1 MAATG
6 NEIVKLSQLKWFKE
20 NVVAGMVSQ
29 TIAEEASEREKQDG
43 LLEDQIVTKIG
54 PSNIKAGTGISVS
67 QSGNDVTVTSTVR
80 DTNTTYTLSKTGS
93 TIKLT
98 GSDGS
103 STTVTDADTKYT
115 LPTASG
121 TTLGGV
127 KVGSNITNLSGTI
140 SLTKANVTAA
150 LGYTPPTQ
158 DTNTW
163 IALKGAT
170 SSTAGTAGY
179 APAPSA
185 GASNRYLRSDG
196 TWAVPPDTNTTYSNA
211 TSSTAGLMSSADKA
225 KLDGI
230 SPNANNYSLPDAT
243 SSVKGGVRIGSGI
256 SVSGGTI
263 STSLSN
269 LGVTASA
276 AELNYMDGVTSNV
289 QSQLNGKAASTH
301 KHAAADISS
310 GTLSVDRLPT
320 IPLSKGGTGAT
331 SAATARTALGVQNP
345 PTAPVVLTNQNLN
358 SYTTEAQ
365 CGYYY
370 AGGGNTVSGKPSG
383 VEYFGMWMM
392 HTASGVFTQILYDN
406 SGKIWTR
413 SYSSSAWS
421 TWTALVRTTDTIA
434 KAASATNATNATKA
448 TQDSAGQQINTTY
461 VKSVTASGRTVT
473 VTKGDGKTSTF
484 QTQDTT
490 YGNMGGAS
498 TSAAG
503 KAGLVPAPSQGSA
516 NRYLRSDGTWQV
528 PPDTNTTYSDMKG
541 ATSSTAGTHGLVP
554 APATGANNRYLRSD
568 GTWAVPPDTNTTYS
582 AATTST
588 AGLMSASDKTKL
600 DGISPNA
607 NNYSLPDATSSVKG
621 GVRIGSG
628 ISVSGG
634 TISTSLS
641 NLGVTAS
648 AAELNYMDG
657 VTSNVQSQL
666 NGKAAST
673 HKHAAADISS
683 GTLSVDRLPTIPLS
697 KGGTGAT
704 SAATART
711 ALGVQNP
718 PTAPVVLT
726 NQNLNSYTTEAQCG
740 YYYAGGGNTVSGK
753 PSGVEYFGMWM
764 MHTASGVFTQILY
777 DNSGKIW
784 TRSYS
789 SSAWSTWTAL
799 VRTTDTIAKAAS
811 ATKLQT
817 ARTISLTGNVTGSAS
832 FNGTANASITATIAN
847 NAVTTARIADKAV
860 TPAKM
865 ASDPVYIVTS
875 ASSSTSISGKTVVKP
890 CILVVVGTN
899 PPQIIYDDGK

>member
-54 PSNIKAGTGISVS
+54 TSNIKAGTGISVS

-80 DTNTTYTLSKTGS
+80 DTNTTYTLSKDGS

-127 KVGSNITNLSGTI
+127 KVGSNITNSSGTI
-140 SLTKANVTAA
+140 NLTKANVTAA

-170 SSTAGTAGY
+170 SSEAGTAGY

-230 SPNANNYSLPDAT
+230 APSANNYSLPDAT
-243 SSVKGGVRIGSGI
+243 TSVKGGVKVGSGI

-269 LGVTASA
+269 LGVTATA

-289 QSQLNGKAASTH
+289 QSQLNSKLSTSGNAAS
-301 KHAAADISS
+301 
-310 GTLSVDRLPT
+310 
-320 IPLSKGGTGAT
+320 
-331 SAATARTALGVQNP
+331 
-345 PTAPVVLTNQNLN
+345 
-358 SYTTEAQ
+358 
-365 CGYYY
+365 
-370 AGGGNTVSGKPSG
+370 
-383 VEYFGMWMM
+383 
-392 HTASGVFTQILYDN
+392 
-406 SGKIWTR
+406 
-413 SYSSSAWS
+413 
-421 TWTALVRTTDTIA
+421 
-434 KAASATNATNATKA
+434 ATKA

-503 KAGLVPAPSQGSA
+503 KAGLVPAPSQGNA

-541 ATSSTAGTHGLVP
+541 ATSSAAGTHGLVP

-600 DGISPNA
+600 DGIASGA
-607 NNYSLPDATSSVKG
+607 NKTTVDSALS
-621 GVRIGSG
+621 
-628 ISVSGG
+628 
-634 TISTSLS
+634 STSTNPVQNKVINSALS
-641 NLGVTAS
+641 GKAASSHTHPASQVTGLTANRALVSDASGHPAVSAVTNTELGY
-648 AAELNYMDG
+648 LDG
-657 VTSNVQSQL
+657 VTSSIQTQL
-666 NGKAAST
+666 NGKAASNHT
-673 HKHAAADISS
+673 H
-683 GTLSVDRLPTIPLS
+683 
-697 KGGTGAT
+697 
-704 SAATART
+704 
-711 ALGVQNP
+711 N
-718 PTAPVVLT
+718 
-726 NQNLNSYTTEAQCG
+726 
-740 YYYAGGGNTVSGK
+740 YAG
-753 PSGVEYFGMWM
+753 
-764 MHTASGVFTQILY
+764 
-777 DNSGKIW
+777 
-784 TRSYS
+784 S
-789 SSAWSTWTAL
+789 SSAGG
-799 VRTTDTIAKAAS
+799 AANS
-811 ATKLQT
+811 AVKLQT
-817 ARTISLTGNVTGSAS
+817 ARTINGTSFDGTVNITTSNWGTARTFTVGNSGKSVNGSGNVSWSLSEMGAVNKGGDTM
-832 FNGTANASITATIAN
+832 NGTLTLAHGSYAGYANASGGTAGWEIVAELKVSSNYQNIPIEFGITRRN
-847 NAVTTARIADKAV
+847 NIVTTRLYIQFASVNTKDPSLQSFRFEGGGSAGDFYMYKSSTSTWRLYVKKTEAYDNVGITHYTTNFNYMSGVKV
-860 TPAKM
+860 TLMNTFSSSVPSGAT
-865 ASDPVYIVTS
+865 AASPVPLVSSDPVYIVRT
-875 ASSSTSISGKTVVKP
+875 ASDTTSISGKKVVKP

>member
-6 NEIVKLSQLKWFKE
+6 NEIVKLSQLKLFKDD
-20 NVVAGMVSQ
+20 VVADMISRTV
-29 TIAEEASEREKQDG
+29 AEEASEREKQDG

-67 QSGNDVTVTSTVR
+67 QSGNDVTVASTVR
-80 DTNTTYTLSKTGS
+80 DTNTTYTLSKDGS

-127 KVGSNITNLSGTI
+127 KVGGNITNSSGTI

-230 SPNANNYSLPDAT
+230 ASSANNYSLPDAT
-243 SSVKGGVRIGSGI
+243 TSVKGGVKVGSGI

-269 LGVTASA
+269 LGVTATA

-289 QSQLNGKAASTH
+289 QSQLNGKLSTSGNAAS
-301 KHAAADISS
+301 
-310 GTLSVDRLPT
+310 
-320 IPLSKGGTGAT
+320 
-331 SAATARTALGVQNP
+331 
-345 PTAPVVLTNQNLN
+345 
-358 SYTTEAQ
+358 
-365 CGYYY
+365 
-370 AGGGNTVSGKPSG
+370 
-383 VEYFGMWMM
+383 
-392 HTASGVFTQILYDN
+392 
-406 SGKIWTR
+406 
-413 SYSSSAWS
+413 
-421 TWTALVRTTDTIA
+421 
-434 KAASATNATNATKA
+434 ATKA
-448 TQDSAGQQINTTY
+448 TQDSAGQQISTTY
-461 VKSVTASGRTVT
+461 VKGVTASGRTVT

-503 KAGLVPAPSQGSA
+503 RAGLVPAPSQGNA

-541 ATSSTAGTHGLVP
+541 ATSSAAGTHGLVP

-568 GTWAVPPDTNTTYS
+568 GTWAVPPDTNTTYGVASTSANGLLRQLNGNTSQYMRGDGTWATPPNTTYS

-600 DGISPNA
+600 DGIASGA
-607 NNYSLPDATSSVKG
+607 NKTTVDSSLS
-621 GVRIGSG
+621 
-628 ISVSGG
+628 
-634 TISTSLS
+634 STSTNPVQNKVINSALAGKAAS
-641 NLGVTAS
+641 SHTHPASQVTGLTANRALVSDANGHPAVSAVTNTELGY
-648 AAELNYMDG
+648 LDG
-657 VTSNVQSQL
+657 VTSSIQSQL
-666 NGKAAST
+666 NGKAASS
-673 HKHAAADISS
+673 HNHAASQITS
-683 GTLSVDRLPTIPLS
+683 GTLSADRIPTLPT
-697 KGGTGAT
+697 
-704 SAATART
+704 
-711 ALGVQNP
+711 
-718 PTAPVVLT
+718 
-726 NQNLNSYTTEAQCG
+726 
-740 YYYAGGGNTVSGK
+740 
-753 PSGVEYFGMWM
+753 
-764 MHTASGVFTQILY
+764 
-777 DNSGKIW
+777 
-784 TRSYS
+784 
-789 SSAWSTWTAL
+789 
-799 VRTTDTIAKAAS
+799 
-811 ATKLQT
+811 TK
-817 ARTISLTGNVTGSAS
+817 V
-832 FNGTANASITATIAN
+832 
-847 NAVTTARIADKAV
+847 
-860 TPAKM
+860 
-865 ASDPVYIVTS
+865 ASDPVFIVNA
-875 ASSSTSISGKTVVKP
+875 ASDSRSISGKTVVKP
-890 CILVVVGTN
+890 CILVVTGTN

>member
-54 PSNIKAGTGISVS
+54 TSNIKAGTSISVS
-67 QSGNDVTVTSTVR
+67 QSGNDVTIASTVR
-80 DTNTTYTLSKTGS
+80 DTNTTYTLSKDGS

-115 LPTASG
+115 LPAATG

-127 KVGSNITNLSGTI
+127 KVGSNITNSSGTI

-170 SSTAGTAGY
+170 SSEAGTAGY

-230 SPNANNYSLPDAT
+230 APSANNYSLPDAT
-243 SSVKGGVRIGSGI
+243 TSVKGGVKVGSGI

-269 LGVTASA
+269 LGVTATA

-289 QSQLNGKAASTH
+289 QSQLNSKLSTSGNAAS
-301 KHAAADISS
+301 
-310 GTLSVDRLPT
+310 
-320 IPLSKGGTGAT
+320 
-331 SAATARTALGVQNP
+331 
-345 PTAPVVLTNQNLN
+345 
-358 SYTTEAQ
+358 
-365 CGYYY
+365 
-370 AGGGNTVSGKPSG
+370 
-383 VEYFGMWMM
+383 
-392 HTASGVFTQILYDN
+392 
-406 SGKIWTR
+406 
-413 SYSSSAWS
+413 
-421 TWTALVRTTDTIA
+421 
-434 KAASATNATNATKA
+434 ATKA

-503 KAGLVPAPSQGSA
+503 RAGLVPAPSQGNA

-541 ATSSTAGTHGLVP
+541 ATSSAAGTHGLVP

-568 GTWAVPPDTNTTYS
+568 GTWAVPPDTNTTYGVASTSANGLLRQLNGSTSQYMRGDGTWATPPNTTYS

-600 DGISPNA
+600 DGIASGA
-607 NNYSLPDATSSVKG
+607 NKTTVDSALSSTSTNPVQNKVINSALAGKAASSHTHPASQVTGLTANRALVSDANGHPAVSSV
-621 GVRIGSG
+621 
-628 ISVSGG
+628 
-634 TISTSLS
+634 TNTE
-641 NLGVTAS
+641 LGY
-648 AAELNYMDG
+648 LDG
-657 VTSNVQSQL
+657 VTSNIQNQL

-673 HKHAAADISS
+673 HNHSASQITS
-683 GTLSVDRLPTIPLS
+683 GTLSADRIPTLS
-697 KGGTGAT
+697 
-704 SAATART
+704 
-711 ALGVQNP
+711 
-718 PTAPVVLT
+718 PTKV
-726 NQNLNSYTTEAQCG
+726 
-740 YYYAGGGNTVSGK
+740 
-753 PSGVEYFGMWM
+753 
-764 MHTASGVFTQILY
+764 
-777 DNSGKIW
+777 
-784 TRSYS
+784 
-789 SSAWSTWTAL
+789 
-799 VRTTDTIAKAAS
+799 
-811 ATKLQT
+811 
-817 ARTISLTGNVTGSAS
+817 
-832 FNGTANASITATIAN
+832 
-847 NAVTTARIADKAV
+847 
-860 TPAKM
+860 
-865 ASDPVYIVTS
+865 ASDPVFIVNA
-875 ASSSTSISGKTVVKP
+875 ASDSRSISGKTVVKP
-890 CILVVVGTN
+890 CILVVTGTN

>member
-1 MAATG
+1 MMAATG

-54 PSNIKAGTGISVS
+54 TSNIKAGTGISVS

-80 DTNTTYTLSKTGS
+80 DTNTTYTLSKDGS

-127 KVGSNITNLSGTI
+127 KVGSNITNSSGTI

-170 SSTAGTAGY
+170 SSEAGTAGY
-179 APAPSA
+179 APDPSA

-230 SPNANNYSLPDAT
+230 APSANNYSLPDAT
-243 SSVKGGVRIGSGI
+243 TSVKGGVKVGSGI

-269 LGVTASA
+269 LGVTATA

-289 QSQLNGKAASTH
+289 QSQLNSKLSTSGNAAS
-301 KHAAADISS
+301 
-310 GTLSVDRLPT
+310 
-320 IPLSKGGTGAT
+320 
-331 SAATARTALGVQNP
+331 
-345 PTAPVVLTNQNLN
+345 
-358 SYTTEAQ
+358 
-365 CGYYY
+365 
-370 AGGGNTVSGKPSG
+370 
-383 VEYFGMWMM
+383 
-392 HTASGVFTQILYDN
+392 
-406 SGKIWTR
+406 
-413 SYSSSAWS
+413 
-421 TWTALVRTTDTIA
+421 
-434 KAASATNATNATKA
+434 ATKA

-503 KAGLVPAPSQGSA
+503 RAGLVPAPSQGSA

-541 ATSSTAGTHGLVP
+541 ATSSAAGTHGLVP

-600 DGISPNA
+600 DGIASGA
-607 NNYSLPDATSSVKG
+607 NKTTVDSALS
-621 GVRIGSG
+621 
-628 ISVSGG
+628 
-634 TISTSLS
+634 STSTNPVQNKVINSALAGKAAS
-641 NLGVTAS
+641 SHTHPASQVTGLTANRALVSDGNGHPAVSAVTSTELGY
-648 AAELNYMDG
+648 LDG
-657 VTSNVQSQL
+657 VTSAIQTQL

-673 HKHAAADISS
+673 HNHSASQITS
-683 GTLSVDRLPTIPLS
+683 GTLSADRIPTLS
-697 KGGTGAT
+697 
-704 SAATART
+704 
-711 ALGVQNP
+711 
-718 PTAPVVLT
+718 PTKV
-726 NQNLNSYTTEAQCG
+726 
-740 YYYAGGGNTVSGK
+740 
-753 PSGVEYFGMWM
+753 
-764 MHTASGVFTQILY
+764 
-777 DNSGKIW
+777 
-784 TRSYS
+784 
-789 SSAWSTWTAL
+789 
-799 VRTTDTIAKAAS
+799 
-811 ATKLQT
+811 
-817 ARTISLTGNVTGSAS
+817 
-832 FNGTANASITATIAN
+832 
-847 NAVTTARIADKAV
+847 
-860 TPAKM
+860 
-865 ASDPVYIVTS
+865 ASDPVFIVTAANS
-875 ASSSTSISGKTVVKP
+875 PTSISGKTVVKP
-890 CILVVVGTN
+890 CILVVTGTN

>member
-20 NVVAGMVSQ
+20 NVVAGMISQ
-29 TIAEEASEREKQDG
+29 GISGEASEREKQDR
-43 LLEDQIVTKIG
+43 LLENQIGTKIG

-67 QSGNDVTVTSTVR
+67 QSGNDVTITSTVR
-80 DTNTTYTLSKTGS
+80 DTNTTYTLSKDGS

-121 TTLGGV
+121 TTLGGI
-127 KVGSNITNLSGTI
+127 KVGSNITNSSGTI

-170 SSTAGTAGY
+170 SSEAGTAGY

-211 TSSTAGLMSSADKA
+211 TQSTNGLMSSADKA

-230 SPNANNYSLPDAT
+230 ASSANNYSLPDAT
-243 SSVKGGVRIGSGI
+243 TSVKGGVKVGSGL
-256 SVSGGTI
+256 SVSSGTI

-269 LGVTASA
+269 LGVTATA

-289 QSQLNGKAASTH
+289 QTQLNGKATSTH

-345 PTAPVVLTNQNLN
+345 ITASVELTNQNLN
-358 SYTTEAQ
+358 SYNTELQ
-365 CGYYY
+365 CGWYY
-370 AGGGNTVSGKPSG
+370 AMGGNRVTSKPSG
-383 VEYFGMWMM
+383 VDHFGMFVMR
-392 HTASGVFTQILYDN
+392 TAGGVFCQILYDN
-406 SGKIWTR
+406 RNRVWTR
-413 SYSSSAWS
+413 SCVNSSWS
-421 TWTALVRTTDTIA
+421 SWTALVRTTDTIA

-473 VTKGDGKTSTF
+473 VTKGDGKTLTF

-503 KAGLVPAPSQGSA
+503 KAGLVPAPSQGNA

-600 DGISPNA
+600 DGIASGA
-607 NNYSLPDATSSVKG
+607 NKTTVDSALS
-621 GVRIGSG
+621 
-628 ISVSGG
+628 
-634 TISTSLS
+634 STSTNPVQNKVINSALAGKAAS
-641 NLGVTAS
+641 SHTHPASQVTGLTANRALVSDGNGHPAVSAVTSTQLGY
-648 AAELNYMDG
+648 LNG
-657 VTSNVQSQL
+657 VTSAIQTQL
-666 NGKAAST
+666 NGKASST
-673 HKHAAADISS
+673 HNHSASQITS
-683 GTLSVDRLPTIPLS
+683 GTLSADRIPTLS
-697 KGGTGAT
+697 
-704 SAATART
+704 
-711 ALGVQNP
+711 
-718 PTAPVVLT
+718 PTKV
-726 NQNLNSYTTEAQCG
+726 
-740 YYYAGGGNTVSGK
+740 
-753 PSGVEYFGMWM
+753 
-764 MHTASGVFTQILY
+764 
-777 DNSGKIW
+777 
-784 TRSYS
+784 
-789 SSAWSTWTAL
+789 
-799 VRTTDTIAKAAS
+799 
-811 ATKLQT
+811 
-817 ARTISLTGNVTGSAS
+817 
-832 FNGTANASITATIAN
+832 
-847 NAVTTARIADKAV
+847 
-860 TPAKM
+860 
-865 ASDPVYIVTS
+865 ASDPVFIVNAATDS
-875 ASSSTSISGKTVVKP
+875 RSISGKTVVKP
-890 CILVVVGTN
+890 CILVVTGTN